1 MAALVT
7 HHFRIHNA
15 IQFYESFDESLP
27 TRYYYFIGKNY
38 ATSNTILTSGTV
50 KTTSTSNTIVGSATL
65 FNSELAVGD
74 IVRVTGSSQDLRV
87 HSISS
92 AQTFVS
98 AIRPSTTITTG
109 QTLYIH
115 KPFDDFNPVAPV
127 DRYQDTYYDIWR
139 NMIAA
144 KRIQSS
150 DVSHVIPRYN
160 WTSGTVYAEY
170 DDLDPILDE
179 KQFYVKTLENHV
191 YKCIEN
197 NRNSAST
204 VEPAGIVTNDIIST
218 ADGYRWKYMYTI
230 TSGMSLKFLTT
241 NYMPV
246 QTLLVDNSN
255 DQWDVQTSAA
265 NAAGA
270 IHYIKVVAN
279 GSNYLNTS
287 NTFASVSSGSAFNLK
302 PEASAVDGTYV
313 GSGLFIR
320 VGAGSGEIRKII
332 KYYGGN
338 NYCIVNSAFST
349 TPNTSSRYI
358 VSPLVTILG
367 DSGENI
373 DNRATAYVSNTFAG
387 QVRKITIV
395 SQGKYYT
402 TANVIISANSAHGY
416 GATGRTIISPRGGHG
431 SDAIDEL
438 YGTSIMMNVRV
449 SGAESNSFPTNNDFR
464 LIGIMRD
471 PLLVGGSAANVSTID
486 QTTRINVNEVSGD
499 FVADEVITGQSSGA
513 TGRLVYFANTNS
525 ARTQGNLKLIRT
537 TTNGTGGS
545 FQVGETLQGATSTR
559 IANVQSVTPGAMRKY
574 SGIVIYTENR
584 APVVRSLEQTE
595 DVKVIIN
602 F

>member
-1 MAALVT
+1 MTALVT

-15 IQFYESFDESLP
+15 IQFFESFDESLP

-38 ATSNTILTSGTV
+38 ATSNSILTSGTV

-74 IVRVTGSSQDLRV
+74 IVRVTGSAQDLRV

-127 DRYQDTYYDIWR
+127 DSYQDTYYDIWR

-179 KQFYVKTLENHV
+179 KQFYVKTLENRV

-197 NRNSAST
+197 NGNSAST
-204 VEPAGIVTNDIIST
+204 VEPTGYDNTISLT

-230 TSGMSLKFLTT
+230 TSGSILKFLTA

-246 QTLLVDNSN
+246 QTLLTDDSSS
-255 DQWDVQTSAA
+255 QWDVQSTAA
-265 NAAGA
+265 DGA

-279 GSNYLNTS
+279 GTNYLSTS
-287 NTFASVSSGSAFNLK
+287 NTFAVVSNGIAFNLK
-302 PEASAVDGTYV
+302 PEAIAVDGTYV
-313 GSGLFIR
+313 GSGIYISAGR
-320 VGAGSGEIRKII
+320 GSGELRKII

-358 VSPLVTILG
+358 VSPLVTIRG

-373 DNRATAYVSNTFAG
+373 DNRATAYVSNTSAG
-387 QVRKITIV
+387 QVRKIKIV
-395 SQGKYYT
+395 AQGKYYT
-402 TANVIISANSAHGY
+402 TANVIISANSLHGY
-416 GATGRTIISPRGGHG
+416 GATGRPIISPRGGHG
-431 SDAIDEL
+431 NNAVDEL
-438 YGTSIMMNVRV
+438 YGTSIMMNIRV

-464 LIGIMRD
+464 LIGVMRD

-486 QTTRINVNEVSGD
+486 QTTRISVNEVSGD
-499 FVADEVITGQSSGA
+499 FVADEVITGQESRA

-525 ARTQGNLKLIRT
+525 ARTQGVLKLIKT

-545 FQVGETLQGATSTR
+545 FRAGEIVQGATSSRT
-559 IANVQSVTPGAMRKY
+559 ANVQSVTPGAMKKY
-574 SGIVIYTENR
+574 SGLVIYTENR
-584 APVVRSLEQTE
+584 APVTRALEQTE